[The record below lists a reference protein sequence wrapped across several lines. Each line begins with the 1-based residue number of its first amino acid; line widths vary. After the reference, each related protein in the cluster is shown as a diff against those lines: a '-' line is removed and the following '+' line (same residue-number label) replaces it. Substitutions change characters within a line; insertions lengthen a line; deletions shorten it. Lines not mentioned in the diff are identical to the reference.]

1 MFLSLSI
8 IFIFGY
14 LFGEIFKKI
23 KLPKII
29 GMIICGII
37 FGSCVLNVFDN
48 KILTISEDLRKIALV
63 IILLKAGLSLDINNL
78 KKVSRPALLLSF
90 VPASFEI
97 LGYYIFAPI
106 LLHITKIEALLM
118 GAVLSAVSPAVVVPR
133 MINYM
138 ENKWGT
144 KKAIP
149 EMIMSGASFDD
160 IFVIVLF
167 TTFLNIIQGGELVF
181 KNFINIPISII
192 SGIII
197 GFIFGNLLY
206 QYFEKSFKKIQT
218 EVNTIKVMIILGVS
232 LFLISLEEILK
243 NKFAISGLIAIVSMG
258 IVLKIKTNE
267 KVVNKLSEKFGKIW
281 IFGEIILFVLV
292 GSAVDIRYTLEGG
305 IASVLLIFI
314 ALFIR
319 SLGVVFCLCKTNLLF
334 KEKIFCVISYLP
346 KATVQAAIS
355 SVPLSMGLSCGKI
368 ILSVAVMSILITAPL
383 GAILMDFSYKKLL
396 QKEK

>member
-97 LGYYIFAPI
+97 LGYYIFAPMF
-106 LLHITKIEALLM
+106 LHITKIEALLM

>member
-48 KILTISEDLRKIALV
+48 KMLTISGDLRKIALV

-78 KKVSRPALLLSF
+78 KKVSRPAILLSF

-97 LGYYIFAPI
+97 LGYYIFAPM

-206 QYFEKSFKKIQT
+206 QYFEKSLKK
-218 EVNTIKVMIILGVS
+218 
-232 LFLISLEEILK
+232 
-243 NKFAISGLIAIVSMG
+243 
-258 IVLKIKTNE
+258 
-267 KVVNKLSEKFGKIW
+267 
-281 IFGEIILFVLV
+281 
-292 GSAVDIRYTLEGG
+292 
-305 IASVLLIFI
+305 
-314 ALFIR
+314 
-319 SLGVVFCLCKTNLLF
+319 
-334 KEKIFCVISYLP
+334 
-346 KATVQAAIS
+346 
-355 SVPLSMGLSCGKI
+355 
-368 ILSVAVMSILITAPL
+368 
-383 GAILMDFSYKKLL
+383 YK
-396 QKEK
+396 QK

>member
-48 KILTISEDLRKIALV
+48 KMLTISGDLRKIALV

-78 KKVSRPALLLSF
+78 KKVSRPAILLSF

-97 LGYYIFAPI
+97 LGYYIFAPM

-305 IASVLLIFI
+305 VASVLLIFI
-314 ALFIR
+314 ALSIR
-319 SLGVVFCLCKTNLLF
+319 SLGVLFCLCKTNLLF